1 MQFKEIILE
10 ISHNCNL
17 SCIMCGFGYKLNP
30 PTSDKFMK
38 KENVWK
44 LVLQIAVSAITALAT
59 ALGVN

>member
-1 MQFKEIILE
+1 
-10 ISHNCNL
+10 
-17 SCIMCGFGYKLNP
+17 
-30 PTSDKFMK
+30 MK